1 MTEMES
7 KEAVSF
13 DLVIECDDE
22 DTQGEVKAECGCTL
36 ERAEFTVGLLYCDMH
51 RDAPFVREM
60 LHDAVEY
67 AKTTYSEDEGDI
79 EPHFVAEAR
88 SRGIE

>member
-1 MTEMES
+1 MKMES
-7 KEAVSF
+7 NAAPSF

-22 DTQGEVKAECGCTL
+22 DTQGTL
-36 ERAEFTVGLLYCDMH
+36 ERTEFSVGLLFCDMH
-51 RDAPFVREM
+51 REAPRVREM
-60 LHDAVEY
+60 LRDAVEY

-88 SRGIE
+88 SRRIE